1 MKKRSDLSRLMEYA
15 GGHRVFTYVSWVLS
29 ALSAL
34 VALVPFLYIWMIL
47 RDVLN
52 AAPDYSRAVNIP
64 HYGWMAVLFA
74 ALSYLIYGCAL
85 LCSHLSAFRVATN
98 LRLALSEHL
107 ARLPLGFTE
116 RYGSGKLRKVI
127 QESTGAAETYL
138 AHQLPDQY
146 AAMATPVGLLV
157 LLFVFDWRLGL
168 LSLVPVALGFVIMSA
183 MTGKRMAEKM
193 RQYGNALAAM
203 SGEAV
208 EYVRGIPVV
217 KTFGQSVFSFK
228 MFKATIDEYEKWV
241 IAYTKELRMPMLF
254 YTAAINGVFAFLIAG
269 GLLLTRNGVT
279 PEFLLNLLIESI
291 RDLKASNAEQGYL
304 GGLSRKIRAVEKQT
318 IAAELTNAV
327 FVTSAGT
334 VLKLGI
340 ASVALTGS
348 VLLSGRIDVLTLFL
362 FLLVASRL
370 YDPMQGALQNL
381 AAVIAMRTNVAR
393 MNEILEYP
401 IQTGSEQLSNQGC
414 DIVFDH
420 VGFAYNSGETVLK
433 DVSFTAKQGQVTALV
448 GPSGGGKTTVSRL
461 AARFWDYQKGSIT
474 VGGMD
479 VSKID
484 PEKLMSL
491 YSIVFQDV
499 TLFDNTILENIR
511 LGRKDATDEEVLAA
525 AKLANCDEFAEK
537 LPDKWNT
544 DIGENG
550 CALSGGERQR
560 ISIARA
566 FLKDAPIILLD
577 EATASLDVENETL
590 IQTALSRLIRS
601 KTVLIIAHRMRTVA
615 GADKIVVLAD
625 GVVAEQ
631 GSPNELYA
639 KNGLY
644 THMVDLQN
652 GSQNWSL

>member
-1 MKKRSDLSRLMEYA
+1 MLKKIQRATASSPEGARGLVT
-15 GGHRVFTYVSWVLS
+15 GVL
-29 ALSAL
+29 A
-34 VALVPFLYIWMIL
+34 
-47 RDVLN
+47 
-52 AAPDYSRAVNIP
+52 
-64 HYGWMAVLFA
+64 
-74 ALSYLIYGCAL
+74 CAL
-85 LCSHLSAFRVATN
+85 QNISFMLPTGLLYFLVRDLLAGAAAGRTGFYVCGCIVCFALILLATWFQYN
-98 LRLALSEHL
+98 STFFTTYKESGKRRLALAERL
-107 ARLPLGFTE
+107 RKLPLAFFGKRDLADLTSTIMADCEVLEKTCSHFIPGLF
-116 RYGSGKLRKVI
+116 GSLI
-127 QESTGAAETYL
+127 STVLIAL
-138 AHQLPDQY
+138 
-146 AAMATPVGLLV
+146 GL
-157 LLFVFDWRLGL
+157 FAFDWR
-168 LSLVPVALGFVIMSA
+168 M
-183 MTGKRMAEKM
+183 
-193 RQYGNALAAM
+193 ALAALW
-203 SGEAV
+203 V
-208 EYVRGIPVV
+208 IPVSIAILLASYRVQDRVQGKTMAV
-217 KTFGQSVFSFK
+217 KMTCADGIQ
-228 MFKATIDEYEKWV
+228 EY
-241 IAYTKELRMPMLF
+241 
-254 YTAAINGVFAFLIAG
+254 
-269 GLLLTRNGVT
+269 
-279 PEFLLNLLIESI
+279 IETL
-291 RDLKASNAEQGYL
+291 RDLKAANAENAYL
-304 GGLSRKIRAVEKQT
+304 TGLSDKIRAVEKQT
-318 IAAELTNAV
+318 ISAELTNAV
-327 FVTSAGT
+327 FVTSAGM

-348 VLLSGRIDVLTLFL
+348 VLLINGSIDVLTLFM

-381 AAVIAMRTNVAR
+381 AAVIAMRTNVGR

-401 IQTGSEQLSNQGC
+401 IQSGSEQLINQGC

-420 VGFAYNSGETVLK
+420 VGFAYTSGETVLR

-461 AARFWDYQKGSIT
+461 AARFWDYQRGRIT

-479 VSKID
+479 ISQVD

-525 AKLANCDEFAEK
+525 ARLANCDEFAEK

-544 DIGENG
+544 AIGENG

-601 KTVLIIAHRMRTVA
+601 KTVLLIAHRMRTVA

-631 GSPNELYA
+631 GAPQELYA
-639 KNGLY
+639 QNGLY
-644 THMVDLQN
+644 THMADLQT
-652 GSQNWSL
+652 GTQNWTI